1 MQSPQTAYIVLFIN
15 LKNIIMK
22 EEKQI
27 RKKSPKNGRTQTR
40 TTFVIDNDV
49 WACLK
54 VCSNKSRLV
63 NDLLRVH
70 FDLYYCKKDGE

>member
-1 MQSPQTAYIVLFIN
+1 
-15 LKNIIMK
+15 MK

-49 WACLK
+49 WEYLQNCP
-54 VCSNKSRLV
+54 NKSRLI

-70 FDLYYCKKDGE
+70 YNLSSSQ

>member
-15 LKNIIMK
+15 LKIIIMK

-54 VCSNKSRLV
+54 ECPNKSRLV
-63 NDLLRVH
+63 NDLLRPY
-70 FDLYYCKKDGE
+70 FRLPSCEDDGE

>member
-1 MQSPQTAYIVLFIN
+1 
-15 LKNIIMK
+15 MK

-70 FDLYYCKKDGE
+70 FDLVIN